1 MGPPAVTTAST
12 DTARFVACHSI
23 LHLDA
28 THALAQKA
36 ILDPHVMHRLVMS
49 GFYGWTEPG
58 EPDPRAQMGILNTW
72 TLDLKNNSLVLI
84 VQSRVQPDWSSIP
97 RAALA
102 DRIALLQVDTTVRT
116 GATYGFRI
124 IVNPTRDR
132 QTPTGDG
139 TLVRKRLSDT
149 TPRHVKE
156 WFAARLQPVGTERV
170 GPAGVRRIGADGD
183 PETMAIRILPKLGL
197 AAKHQGTK
205 IGRAEIKGTLTVT
218 DPHAFADALATGIGR
233 ARSYSA
239 GLLLVRPSTGP

>member
-1 MGPPAVTTAST
+1 MTTAFT

-36 ILDPHVMHRLVMS
+36 ILDPHIMHRLVMS

-58 EPDPRAQMGILNTW
+58 EDDPRAQMGILNTW
-72 TLDLKNNSLVLI
+72 TLDLKNNSLVVI

-102 DRIALLQVDTTVRT
+102 DKIALLQVDTTVRA

-124 IVNPTRDR
+124 VVNPTRDR
-132 QTPTGDG
+132 QTRAEDG

-149 TPRHVKE
+149 TPRHVKD
-156 WFAARLQPVGTERV
+156 WFAARLQPVGTDRV
-170 GPAGVRRIGADGD
+170 GPAGIRRIGADGD
-183 PETMAIRILPKLGL
+183 LDTLAIRMLPKLGL
-197 AAKHQGTK
+197 TAKHQGTK

-218 DPHAFADALATGIGR
+218 DPPAFTDALTTGIGR

-239 GLLLVRPSTGP
+239 GLLLIRPTAGG

>member
-1 MGPPAVTTAST
+1 MTTAST

-58 EPDPRAQMGILNTW
+58 EADPRAQMGILNTW
-72 TLDLKNNSLVLI
+72 TLDLRNNSLVVI

-97 RAALA
+97 RSALA

-124 IVNPTRDR
+124 VVNPTRDR
-132 QTPTGDG
+132 QTRTGDG
-139 TLVRKRLSDT
+139 ALVRKRLSDT
-149 TPRHVKE
+149 TPRHVKD
-156 WFAARLQPVGTERV
+156 WFAARLQPVGADRV

-183 PETMAIRILPKLGL
+183 PDTMAIRVLPKLGL
-197 AAKHQGTK
+197 TAKHQGTK
-205 IGRAEIKGTLTVT
+205 IGRAEIKGTLIVT
-218 DPHAFADALATGIGR
+218 DPRAFTEALATGIGR

-239 GLLLVRPSTGP
+239 GLLLVRPVGNG

>member
-1 MGPPAVTTAST
+1 MTAAST
-12 DTARFVACHSI
+12 DTSRFVACHSV

-28 THALAQKA
+28 THTLAQKA

-58 EPDPRAQMGILNTW
+58 ETDPRAQMGILNTW
-72 TLDLKNNSLVLI
+72 TLDLKNNSLVVI

-124 IVNPTRDR
+124 VVNPTRDR
-132 QTPTGDG
+132 QTRADDG
-139 TLVRKRLSDT
+139 SLVRKRLSDT
-149 TPRHVKE
+149 SPRHVKD
-156 WFAARLQPVGTERV
+156 WIAARLQPTGADRT
-170 GPAGVRRIGADGD
+170 GPGGVRRIGADGD
-183 PETMAIRILPKLGL
+183 PATMAIRVLPKLGL
-197 AAKHQGTK
+197 SAKHPGTR

-218 DPHAFADALATGIGR
+218 DPPAFADALTTGIGR

-239 GLLLVRPSTGP
+239 GLLLIRPTASGQSPTA